1 MVTLAAKNNF
11 QELILAHLNTL
22 TNPVVI
28 AKINSCGK
36 TLDGCQ
42 AFITGEMRKR
52 QQGGCAVASDQEVYG
67 MAVHFFEE
75 DSITEKQA
83 EVKAVAK
90 FESKPKAVEKKE
102 EPKKAAVVKDGQ
114 IEGQLSLF

>member
-52 QQGGCAVASDQEVYG
+52 QQGGCAIASDQEVYG
-67 MAVHFFEE
+67 LAVHYFQE
-75 DSITEKQA
+75 DEIPEKTVA
-83 EVKAVAK
+83 HHTPVKAV
-90 FESKPKAVEKKE
+90 PVKKVE
-102 EPKKAAVVKDGQ
+102 EPRKAAVVKKDNGQ